1 MVPKTLSGDPGIHN
15 YFYNIFEM
23 LFAYFTL
30 IISCTVEFSRHCM
43 MRDDVIL

>member
-30 IISCTVEFSRHCM
+30 ISTVEFSRHCM
-43 MRDDVIL
+43 ICDDVIL